1 MRIARL
7 LVPLAAAAAVALPSA
22 ATASRSDTM
31 APVIVIKAGK
41 LGKVLAT
48 PKHLGLYTWDTE
60 KKAGGKVKCVDACA
74 TAWPP
79 VILPAGTKVPA
90 HLKGVMEMLGTVKRP
105 DGKLQLTVGGL
116 PAYTYKN
123 DTANVV
129 LCDGSDG
136 WHAIRA

>member
-7 LVPLAAAAAVALPSA
+7 LLPLAAVAAAAVPAAALA
-22 ATASRSDTM
+22 ARADTM
-31 APVIVIKAGK
+31 APVIVIKAGT

-60 KKAGGKVKCVDACA
+60 KKAGGKVKCVASCA
-74 TAWPP
+74 TVWPP
-79 VILPAGTKVPA
+79 VIVAAGEKIPA

-105 DGKLQLTVGGL
+105 DGRTQLTVGGL
-116 PAYTYKN
+116 PAYTFQK

-129 LCDGSDG
+129 LCDGTDG